1 MSTSSTPAWPAA
13 IEGLGPVDP
22 PAYTVNEFCE
32 AHRIGRSLFYEL
44 AKEGRG
50 PAVTKLGNRAVI
62 LGEAAREWRRARLN
76 EARPVS

>member
-1 MSTSSTPAWPAA
+1 MSNPQAAWPTP

-22 PAYTVNEFCE
+22 PAYTIPEFCE
-32 AHRIGRSLFYEL
+32 AHRIGRSLFYAL
-44 AKEGRG
+44 VTAGRG

-76 EARPVS
+76 EVRSVP

>member
-1 MSTSSTPAWPAA
+1 MTASTTAWPTN

-76 EARPVS
+76 EVRSVS